1 VDDFSSKLDLPRTLE
16 TVESIDA
23 NHIQM
28 VKCGSREDASYRAI
42 SGVLRQFIRKEA
54 LAKQKEMLLVMPP
67 ADVAKAKTVDETIEG
82 ASG

>member
-1 VDDFSSKLDLPRTLE
+1 VNDFSSKLDLPRTLK

-28 VKCGSREDASYRAI
+28 AKCGSKEDASYRAI

-54 LAKQKEMLLVMPP
+54 LTKQNDMLLVMPP
-67 ADVAKAKTVDETIEG
+67 AVVVKAKTVNETIEG